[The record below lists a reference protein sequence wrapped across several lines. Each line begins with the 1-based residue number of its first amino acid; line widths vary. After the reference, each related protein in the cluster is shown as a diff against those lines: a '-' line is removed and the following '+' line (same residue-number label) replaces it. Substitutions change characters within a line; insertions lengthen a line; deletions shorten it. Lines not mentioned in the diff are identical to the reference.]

1 MQGPSRL
8 LRADADRVPPREP
21 GRLHAMAAQLAVER
35 SLEALESSV
44 AAGVHAGAAP
54 VVAMELQ
61 LEQPRPSLVARGYA
75 VRRTVP
81 RVGS

>member
-1 MQGPSRL
+1 
-8 LRADADRVPPREP
+8 
-21 GRLHAMAAQLAVER
+21 MAALLAVER

-54 VVAMELQ
+54 VAAMELQ
-61 LEQPRPSLVARGYA
+61 LEQRRPSLVARGYA

>member
-1 MQGPSRL
+1 
-8 LRADADRVPPREP
+8 
-21 GRLHAMAAQLAVER
+21 MAALLAVER

-75 VRRTVP
+75 VRRTVS